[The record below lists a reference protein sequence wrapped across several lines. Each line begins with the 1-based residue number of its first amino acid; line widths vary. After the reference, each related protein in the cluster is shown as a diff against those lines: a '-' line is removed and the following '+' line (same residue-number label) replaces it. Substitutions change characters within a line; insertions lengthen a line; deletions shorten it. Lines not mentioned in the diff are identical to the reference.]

1 MIPGPLMEIVDLLL
15 IAVTASA
22 ALLVFLYRQFKLEG
36 EALDDIGRFI
46 RENPQ
51 LIRRDDLFEL
61 FVIVSY
67 VRNSFGMTRAHYTR
81 LVEDVKGFITQSAM
95 ETR

>member
-1 MIPGPLMEIVDLLL
+1 MIPGPLMEIVDLWL
-15 IAVTASA
+15 IAVAASA

-46 RENPQ
+46 RDNPQ
-51 LIRRDDLFEL
+51 LLCKGDLFEL
-61 FVIVSY
+61 LMIVNY
-67 VRNSFGMTRAHYTR
+67 VCNSFGVTRAHYTR

>member
-15 IAVTASA
+15 IAVAASA

>member
-15 IAVTASA
+15 IAVAASA
-22 ALLVFLYRQFKLEG
+22 ALVVFLYRQFKLEG
-36 EALDDIGRFI
+36 EALDDFGRFI

-51 LIRRDDLFEL
+51 LIRRDDVFEV
-61 FVIVSY
+61 FVIISY

>member
-15 IAVTASA
+15 IGVAASA

-51 LIRRDDLFEL
+51 LIRRDDLFAL
-61 FVIVSY
+61 LVIDSY
-67 VRNSFGMTRAHYTR
+67 RRHSFGMTRAHYTR
-81 LVEDVKGFITQSAM
+81 LEEDVKRLITQSAK